1 VFRGVTSPVET
12 CDECGFDGRAWS
24 DADAVGAIAGLPRR
38 YASAVAGLADVDR
51 QRRPIPTM
59 WSIAEY
65 VDHVREVLFG
75 MRFLL
80 DVALADPGTDLGD
93 APATAFEPEARA
105 IDVDAALAGLAA
117 EADRLSRAL
126 AGVPPNAWASRVI
139 VDGDEVDLH
148 WIARHAVHDPTH
160 HLGDVARLRASL

>member
-1 VFRGVTSPVET
+1 MSRPAEV
-12 CDECGFDGRAWS
+12 CAECGFDGGDWS
-24 DADAVGAIAGLPRR
+24 DDDAVAAIAGLPQRW
-38 YASAVAGLADVDR
+38 STAVAGLADGDL

-80 DVALADPGTDLGD
+80 DTARANPGADLGD
-93 APATAFEPEARA
+93 PPEPSFDPEPKVIAIDTARA
-105 IDVDAALAGLAA
+105 RLSDEAKRLSDSLAA
-117 EADRLSRAL
+117 E
-126 AGVPPNAWASRVI
+126 PPDTWASAVVVGGR
-139 VDGDEVDLH
+139 EVDLH

-160 HLGDVARLRASL
+160 HLRDVERLRASL